1 MIDNYENIFSL
12 YETVKPTNED
22 IIVTILPPNDITKYE
37 YIVIKDGTEILTNT
51 VNNNEKSDVLL
62 EETGIYNIKLV
73 LYDSKNTSHIV
84 YSGNY
89 KIDKEKPIINIS
101 TSLVNIKI
109 GEHYDYMSDINVTD
123 NYDENINE
131 KVTTNYNELNL
142 SEKGVQ
148 QLIITAQDEAG
159 NVASAHLN
167 INVLP
172 DNTNKLIFFGTGILI
187 VILIIFSLFIKY
199 LKGIKLEKRISR
211 YTIEPIKE
219 NYMSLFDKLF
229 SHYKDINS
237 KIGEL
242 FSKSVFIEKYSRKY
256 EKYINTID
264 NTHKEAIDVVVS
276 KLFIGIL
283 FLIVA
288 IFSKTIQLEV
298 LSVYEIIIP
307 LTLGFFLLD
316 IVYFT
321 KYKVYRMHIEN
332 DLLQAIIIMNNAFKS
347 GRSIMQAIDLVAT
360 ELEGPIAEEFKKM
373 SLEISF
379 GLSIENAFRRF
390 SDRIKLDEVRYL
402 TASLSILNKTGG
414 NIIKVFSSIE
424 KTLFNKKKLNL
435 ELKSLT
441 GSSKII
447 VYVLFFVPFL
457 FIIFISVIDP
467 TYFVPMITT
476 PLGLILTAIIL
487 VVYIIYIFV
496 VRKVMKVRM

>member
-22 IIVTILPPNDITKYE
+22 IIVTILPSNDVIKYE
-37 YIVIKDGTEILTNT
+37 YIVVKDGTEILNNT
-51 VNNNEKSDVLL
+51 VNNNEKSDILL

-73 LYDSKNTSHIV
+73 LYDGNNVSHIV

-89 KIDKEKPIINIS
+89 KIDKEKPIINLS
-101 TSLVNIKI
+101 TSLVNIKT
-109 GEHYDYMSDINVTD
+109 GEHYDYMNDIIVTD
-123 NYDENINE
+123 NYDEKINE

-142 SEKGVQ
+142 NEEGVQ

-159 NVASAHLN
+159 NIASTHLN

-199 LKGIKLEKRISR
+199 LKGVKLEKRISR

-219 NYMSLFDKLF
+219 NYMSVFDKLF
-229 SHYKDINS
+229 SHYKNINS
-237 KIGEL
+237 KIGKI
-242 FSKSVFIEKYSRKY
+242 FSKSVFIEKYSRRY

-276 KLFIGIL
+276 KLFIGII
-283 FLIVA
+283 FLLVA
-288 IFSKTIQLEV
+288 IFSKTIQLKV

-467 TYFVPMITT
+467 TYFLPMITT